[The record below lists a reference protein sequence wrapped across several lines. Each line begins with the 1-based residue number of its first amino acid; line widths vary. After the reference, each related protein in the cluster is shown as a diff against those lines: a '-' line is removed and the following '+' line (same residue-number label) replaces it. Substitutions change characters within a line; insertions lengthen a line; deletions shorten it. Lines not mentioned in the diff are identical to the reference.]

1 MSQGRRNV
9 FIVIGVIVVLV
20 VIAQVIP
27 WGNIIPAFA
36 ETNPPVQTQIQWNNA
51 NTEQL
56 VKTACYD
63 CHSNET
69 VWPWYAHLTPVS
81 WLVAHDTNEGRGRL
95 NFSIQ
100 SADQIDP
107 NELVEQI
114 QRGEMPKSTYT
125 IMHPAAN
132 LSSEQKAELI
142 AGIQASLRGTRGS
155 FEGGQPPNGGVP
167 SSDGDS
173 DSG

>member
-1 MSQGRRNV
+1 MLQGRRNI
-9 FIVIGVIVVLV
+9 FIVVGVIVVLGIIV
-20 VIAQVIP
+20 EIIP

-56 VKTACYD
+56 VKMACYD

-69 VWPWYAHLTPVS
+69 VWPWYAHITPVS
-81 WLVAHDTNEGRGRL
+81 WLVAHDTNEGRQRL
-95 NFSIQ
+95 NFSTQ
-100 SADQIDP
+100 SANQINP

-114 QRGEMPKSTYT
+114 QRGSMPKGIYT

-132 LSSEQKAELI
+132 LSAEQKAELI
-142 AGIQASLRGTRGS
+142 AGIQASLHGTRGG
-155 FEGGQPPNGGVP
+155 FEGGLVPN
-167 SSDGDS
+167 GDS
-173 DSG
+173 DAG